1 MTVKVD
7 LDEVLVLHARQHGH
21 LSQESPLPLGHLLR
35 GVPFVHNLDSN
46 TLVLIPANPSIK

>member
-1 MTVKVD
+1 
-7 LDEVLVLHARQHGH
+7 VLHARQHGH